1 MLDGRVTES
10 ALCAFFPYT
19 KRPSKGAVVY
29 IPIGLVILVLIII
42 LLIYL
47 L

>member
-1 MLDGRVTES
+1 MSGRCTQAQTERS
-10 ALCAFFPYT
+10 L
-19 KRPSKGAVVY
+19 VY
-29 IPIGLVILVLIII
+29 IPIGLVVLVLIII

>member
-1 MLDGRVTES
+1 LS
-10 ALCAFFPYT
+10 PYS
-19 KRPSKGAVVY
+19 RPKGDLVY